1 MGGHIAADVHAFFPA
16 ILLGIRESFIQSPVV
31 KVVLELV
38 GEIGILRTL
47 VLRSPREA
55 IVVLPLALER
65 LAVTA
70 PSPELRFLEKN
81 GVDTCIDDR
90 FDVPFLEVS
99 EVVFGGDDVTIG
111 ACVSPKSKTVYRI
124 AVVYTNISDY
134 SRKDIDIKKE
144 LLKTSFIN
152 KYGFYPIEDDEFTSW
167 YFDYGTIHI
176 KTEYSGSTKIIIWYC
191 DSLAEEKYKREQES
205 DY

>member
-99 EVVFGGDDVTIG
+99 KVVFGGDDVRDESSVPDGIALSG
-111 ACVSPKSKTVYRI
+111 LLSFVEMPLAVPLPREIVLIFAPSYACHKVRLVTSLPPRF
-124 AVVYTNISDY
+124 YT
-134 SRKDIDIKKE
+134 
-144 LLKTSFIN
+144 
-152 KYGFYPIEDDEFTSW
+152 
-167 YFDYGTIHI
+167 
-176 KTEYSGSTKIIIWYC
+176 
-191 DSLAEEKYKREQES
+191 LAESHPAVIARPVNHHKV
-205 DY
+205 